1 MSAAVIMA
9 MLGCSCSSAAGLFY
23 TCTDGSL
30 NLSNLNANTCFSF
43 LTSNTCSDATV
54 IDTAVNCQYITVEQT
69 TSNAIMLSDIEV
81 YDLSGSS
88 LIVHAAAASAA
99 SRASV
104 IEGAT
109 SDDGLANFVDDEST
123 ATTAT
128 LGTATGTATT
138 KAKVV
143 VDLGGLKKVH
153 KVVLTNTS
161 TTADQSKICGA
172 KVIFSGNEVDA
183 AGASTKKLV
192 EETPVID
199 FVAGAYTY
207 ALTSDSLDAWK

>member
-43 LTSNTCSDATV
+43 LTSNTCSNATV
-54 IDTAVNCQYITVEQT
+54 ITAVNCQYITVEQT

-81 YDLSGSS
+81 YDLSGAS
-88 LIVHAAAASAA
+88 LIVHTATPST
-99 SRASV
+99 RASV

-109 SDDGLANFVDDEST
+109 TDNGFANFVDDEGS
-123 ATTAT
+123 AAT
-128 LGTATGTATT
+128 LGTAPGTATE

-161 TTADQSKICGA
+161 TTTDQSEICGS
-172 KVIFSGNEVDA
+172 KVIFSGNEVE
-183 AGASTKKLV
+183 GTSASKKTV

-199 FVAGAYTY
+199 FVAGKYTY
-207 ALTSDSLDAWK
+207 AITSDSLDTWK

>member
-43 LTSNTCSDATV
+43 LTSNTCSNATV

-81 YDLSGSS
+81 YDLSGAS
-88 LIVHAAAASAA
+88 LIVHTATPST
-99 SRASV
+99 RASV

-109 SDDGLANFVDDEST
+109 TDTGLANFVDDEGT
-123 ATTAT
+123 PTTAT
-128 LGTATGTATT
+128 LGTAPGSDTA

-161 TTADQSKICGA
+161 TTTDQSEICGS
-172 KVIFSGNEVDA
+172 KVIFSGNEVE
-183 AGASTKKLV
+183 GTSASKKTV

-199 FVAGAYTY
+199 FVAGKYTY
-207 ALTSDSLDAWK
+207 AITSDSLDTWK